1 MSSRIFSLR
10 LSAFNAF
17 LFLGSGIQLPFL
29 PLWLK
34 DKQLTGG
41 QIALVMAMMM
51 AIRILAMPVG
61 TYIAD
66 RSGNRKLVITSA
78 AFSAFAC
85 YLALHFMSGFVPILI
100 VAMLAAAMLAP
111 VVPLA
116 EVLALEGS
124 AHYGIDYGRIR
135 MWASLSFL
143 SGSLIAGALLEVIP
157 VYFVVLLICGAQGLG
172 ALMTLVLPNDKV
184 IKKPVDGGTV
194 SVKTILAVVTGGAFF
209 IFLAAASIGQSSH
222 GLLYAFGSVHFDA
235 LGYSKFSIGKLW
247 AVSVITEIVMFAFS
261 NRFYNRLGSVNLI
274 VIGTACAVVRWIVIG
289 LYPPIALMY
298 LVQMLHAGTFG
309 FTHLGTMHYIRE
321 KVPGSM
327 RNTVQGLYS
336 ALSSGVLMSATMW
349 SSGPLYE
356 AYGGAAFFVMAGV
369 AAIAFGL
376 ALMLRRVSPRER

>member
-34 DKQLTGG
+34 DKQLTDG

-51 AIRILAMPVG
+51 AIRILAMPIG

-66 RSGNRKLVITSA
+66 RSGNRKLVIICA

-85 YLALHFMSGFVPILI
+85 YLALNFMSGFVPILLT
-100 VAMLAAAMLAP
+100 AMLAAAMLAP
-111 VVPLA
+111 VLPLS

-157 VYFVVLLICGAQGLG
+157 VNSVVLLICGAQGLG
-172 ALMTLVLPNDKV
+172 AMMTLVLPNDKV
-184 IKKPVDGGTV
+184 IKKPTGGAV
-194 SVKTILAVVTGGAFF
+194 SVKAIFAVVTGGAFF

-222 GLLYAFGSVHFDA
+222 GLLYAFGSVHFDS

-247 AVSVITEIVMFAFS
+247 AVSVVTEIVMFAFS
-261 NRFYNRLGSVNLI
+261 NRFYNRLGAVNLT
-274 VIGTACAVVRWIVIG
+274 VIGTACAVVRWTIIG
-289 LYPPIALMY
+289 LTPPIAIMY

-309 FTHLGTMHYIRE
+309 FTHLGTMHFIRE

-349 SSGPLYE
+349 SSGPLYG

-369 AAIAFGL
+369 SAIAFAL
-376 ALMLRRVSPRER
+376 ALILRRVSPKER